1 GEKHVKAVFS
11 LGSKISPS
19 AVFVDEVLPNMASA
33 HDINTIAFGVLRLY
47 RERQAQKQEEPYSTF
62 STDKVGNSLQHWDN
76 TKLAINRFNERNM
89 VEIESFIRET
99 IQVNN
104 LSEEIAAAYVSM
116 DTKFQS
122 DASDIKSCVNG
133 NLC

>member
-1 GEKHVKAVFS
+1 EERDCTPVQREGYHPGLKDFQS
-11 LGSKISPS
+11 
-19 AVFVDEVLPNMASA
+19 VLS
-33 HDINTIAFGVLRLY
+33 
-47 RERQAQKQEEPYSTF
+47 
-62 STDKVGNSLQHWDN
+62 
-76 TKLAINRFNERNM
+76 
-89 VEIESFIRET
+89 SFTRYRET

-116 DTKFQS
+116 ATKFQS